1 MIMVCCGPLLA
12 GARFSCVSPGKP
24 IYRAEK
30 KRHHNDEPW
39 ITRRDSHEPE
49 NGNVARRHEEHWDEN
64 NKESAVHPS
73 PDF

>member
-1 MIMVCCGPLLA
+1 M
-12 GARFSCVSPGKP
+12 
-24 IYRAEK
+24 
-30 KRHHNDEPW
+30 
-39 ITRRDSHEPE
+39 TRRDSHEPE